1 MAKHLKRLSLQLK
14 NRQQMSLQ
22 LESLPDEVLLIV
34 FSYLKIQE
42 LLRCSRVSK
51 RIGRIC
57 HDKSLWKKI
66 DLSNMK
72 VKAEFIKAILEN
84 DCENLNLQNSQI
96 VGSIQLSKTSKLMHL
111 NLTTVDYGFP
121 SVFHEILLSCCSLQ
135 KLMLEFPFPNK
146 ILSKLLDTAL
156 QKFCSQNGK
165 TLRTLNICLLNW
177 LSTKSLQVIVMQ
189 CAKLQEISFEYLKL
203 DQNALNQ
210 IVTGLTPGIE
220 KVSLAGN
227 KELTDEHIETLVSRC
242 NKITALDISGIRF
255 LTNNVIT
262 SIWNHLKLSLRELD
276 ITACPNI
283 ELEKVLELES
293 LPKLK
298 VLNYGSY
305 PLDEMP
311 ALRKKLPHLMINKK
325 IGLRIAQI

>member
-1 MAKHLKRLSLQLK
+1 M
-14 NRQQMSLQ
+14 
-22 LESLPDEVLLIV
+22 E
-34 FSYLKIQE
+34 
-42 LLRCSRVSK
+42 
-51 RIGRIC
+51 
-57 HDKSLWKKI
+57 
-66 DLSNMK
+66 
-72 VKAEFIKAILEN
+72 
-84 DCENLNLQNSQI
+84 
-96 VGSIQLSKTSKLMHL
+96 
-111 NLTTVDYGFP
+111 
-121 SVFHEILLSCCSLQ
+121 
-135 KLMLEFPFPNK
+135 
-146 ILSKLLDTAL
+146 
-156 QKFCSQNGK
+156 K

>member
-1 MAKHLKRLSLQLK
+1 MAKHLKRLSLRLK

-34 FSYLKIQE
+34 FSYFKIQE

-51 RIGRIC
+51 RIKRIC

-66 DLSNMK
+66 DLSNTK

-84 DCENLNLQNSQI
+84 DCENLNLEDTQI
-96 VGSIQLSKTSKLMHL
+96 VGSIQLSKTSKLMYL
-111 NLTTVDYGFP
+111 NLTTFDYEFP
-121 SVFHEILLSCCSLQ
+121 SVHHEILLSCCSLQ
-135 KLMLEFPFPNK
+135 KLMLECDCKSN
-146 ILSKLLDTAL
+146 TAL
-156 QKFCSQNGK
+156 QKFCSKNGQ
-165 TLRTLNICLLNW
+165 TLRSLNIGLFDW
-177 LSTKSLQVIVMQ
+177 LSTKSVQVIVMQ
-189 CAKLQEISFEYLKL
+189 CTKLQEISFESLEL

-210 IVTGLTPGIE
+210 LVSGLTPGIE

-227 KELTDEHIETLVSRC
+227 EELTDEHVETLVSRC
-242 NKITALDISGIRF
+242 NKITALDIGGIQF
-255 LTNNVIT
+255 LTNNAIT
-262 SIWNHLKLSLRELD
+262 SILNHLKLSLRELD
-276 ITACPNI
+276 ITECPNI

-305 PLDEMP
+305 PLDEMH
-311 ALRKKLPHLMINKK
+311 ALTKKLPHLMINKK
-325 IGLRIAQI
+325 IENFYNVGFRIAQI

>member
-84 DCENLNLQNSQI
+84 DCENLNLQDTQI
-96 VGSIQLSKTSKLMHL
+96 VGSIQLSKNSKLMYL
-111 NLTTVDYGFP
+111 NLRNFDYGFP

-135 KLMLEFPFPNK
+135 KLMLECMIASQ
-146 ILSKLLDTAL
+146 ILHCNGQTPLIAL
-156 QKFCSQNGK
+156 
-165 TLRTLNICLLNW
+165 I
-177 LSTKSLQVIVMQ
+177 
-189 CAKLQEISFEYLKL
+189 
-203 DQNALNQ
+203 
-210 IVTGLTPGIE
+210 
-220 KVSLAGN
+220 
-227 KELTDEHIETLVSRC
+227 
-242 NKITALDISGIRF
+242 
-255 LTNNVIT
+255 
-262 SIWNHLKLSLRELD
+262 
-276 ITACPNI
+276 
-283 ELEKVLELES
+283 
-293 LPKLK
+293 
-298 VLNYGSY
+298 
-305 PLDEMP
+305 
-311 ALRKKLPHLMINKK
+311 
-325 IGLRIAQI
+325 